1 MAEVILTLNI
11 PEESYSRN
19 LSYELNLISVF
30 IKHNTILCFHLM
42 YVFVTDILIK
52 LRNIS
57 FR

>member
-1 MAEVILTLNI
+1 MLTLSI
-11 PEESYSRN
+11 LEEGFPRN
-19 LSYELNLISVF
+19 VSYELNLISVF